1 MAQCR
6 YCNGDVLL
14 GKPILDGV
22 ICKECYSR
30 IPKVTWP
37 FISGYSAQDI
47 SLLIGMKGSGKT
59 FEPTA
64 TYGKLQIDELHGLF
78 AIEYKGELPVFDC
91 LELDEMGIYCVKPS
105 ADRNNSVY
113 CDVEFGCKFQNSNI
127 KLRVELKNH
136 VNCHSHR
143 KDSTHLE
150 WEEPGDL
157 SLFRNMFMQM
167 YDDARAKYNRNVSNN
182 LISKQDIE
190 LLKAEALFM
199 ISGTYSDT
207 ELEEKKTKLLSIYS
221 TDEEQ
226 QQVNKAYMLLKN
238 AE

>member
-6 YCNGDVLL
+6 HCTSDVML

-22 ICKECYSR
+22 ICKACYNR

-37 FISGYSAQDI
+37 FINGYSAQDI
-47 SLLIGMKGSGKT
+47 ALLIGMKSNEHD
-59 FEPTA
+59 FEATA
-64 TYGKLQIDELHGLF
+64 AYGKLQIDELHGLF
-78 AIEYKGELPVFDC
+78 AVNHKGELAVFDC
-91 LELDEMGIYCVKPS
+91 LELEEIGIYCTKPS

-113 CDVEFGCKFQNSNI
+113 CDVEFSCKFYNSGI
-127 KLRVELKNH
+127 KFRVELKNH
-136 VNCHSHR
+136 VSCRSHK

-167 YDDARAKYNRNVSNN
+167 YEAARIKYNRNVSNN

-207 ELEEKKTKLLSIYS
+207 ELEAKKEKLLSIFLS
-221 TDEEQ
+221 EEEQ
-226 QQVNKAYMLLKN
+226 RQVNRAYTLLKN